1 MGAGQA
7 SGPSAPGVSRV
18 AVVTG
23 GGSGMGRAICHHLAR
38 QGHRVA
44 VLDIDGDA
52 AEQVAKEV
60 AAEGGRTLAAAV
72 DVSDRAV
79 VDAALDRVRSE
90 LGGPVGIMV
99 TSAGIEGFVDFLEI
113 DAAAW
118 ERMLA
123 VNLTGTFH
131 CLQAVV
137 PDMVEAGWGRIVTI
151 SSSSAQ
157 SGTRRMAHYVASKGG
172 VIALTKAL
180 ALDLAP
186 HGITVNTIPPGA
198 IDTPMM
204 RRPMEAGLMGS
215 EKQLVARA
223 PLGRLGTP
231 DDIAATCAFLCSED
245 AGYITGQQINVNG
258 LWYV

>member
-1 MGAGQA
+1 
-7 SGPSAPGVSRV
+7 VSRV

-38 QGHRVA
+38 RGHRVA
-44 VLDIDGDA
+44 VLDIDGDGT
-52 AEQVAKEV
+52 EQVAKEV
-60 AAEGGRTLAAAV
+60 EAGGGRAMAAAV
-72 DVSDRAV
+72 DVRDRAAIE
-79 VDAALDRVRSE
+79 AALDRARGE
-90 LGGPVGIMV
+90 LGGPIGIMV
-99 TSAGIEGFVDFLEI
+99 TSAGIEGFVNFLDISAE
-113 DAAAW
+113 AW
-118 ERMLA
+118 DRMLA

-131 CLQAVV
+131 CLQPAV
-137 PDMVEAGWGRIVTI
+137 PDMIEARWGRIVTI

-180 ALDLAP
+180 ALDLARY
-186 HGITVNTIPPGA
+186 GITVNTIPPGA

-204 RRPMEAGLMGS
+204 RRPMESGQMGS
-215 EKQLVARA
+215 MEQILARA

-231 DDIAATCAFLCSED
+231 DDIAATCAFLCSEE

>member
-7 SGPSAPGVSRV
+7 SGPGASRV

-52 AEQVAKEV
+52 SGQVAKEV
-60 AAEGGRTLAAAV
+60 VADGGRAVAAPV
-72 DVSDRAV
+72 DVSDRAA
-79 VDAALDRVRSE
+79 VDAALDRARSE

-99 TSAGIEGFVDFLEI
+99 TSAGIEGFVDFVEI

-131 CLQAVV
+131 CLQAAA
-137 PDMVEAGWGRIVTI
+137 PDMMESKWGRIVTI

-186 HGITVNTIPPGA
+186 FGITVNTIPPGA

-204 RRPMEAGLMGS
+204 RRPMEAGQMGS
-215 EKQLVARA
+215 EEQLVARA
-223 PLGRLGTP
+223 PLGRLGTA
-231 DDIAATCAFLCSED
+231 DDIAATCAFLCSEE